1 MLPAEWCFERIYVV
15 SELSVEET
23 AVVEGIGPGNGVVY
37 PHGFAP
43 ALDEEFPHGFV
54 GGVIDPQQNLEPGF
68 ASHGFGVISPVGP
81 ILEGLAVTFERGMI
95 HRRRI
100 DDHAR
105 FEVF

>member
-1 MLPAEWCFERIYVV
+1 MLPAEWCFERIYFV

-23 AVVEGIGPGNGVVY
+23 AVVEGLGPGNGVVY
-37 PHGFAP
+37 SHGFAP
-43 ALDEEFPHGFV
+43 ALDEG
-54 GGVIDPQQNLEPGF
+54 L